1 MSTVMIRGFSVAVAV
16 AAALCLSTAALA
28 QDGGGSPLSVLDR
41 MFGGNRQQQQQQ
53 QPQQATG
60 QEPLPDQVVR
70 IERLENMLR
79 QATGQIEQLQYRNQQ
94 LEAQI
99 RAMGGTPGGAQTGQA
114 APMPPQAAPASQMG
128 QPAPSQMGQPAPASQ
143 GGQP

>member
-1 MSTVMIRGFSVAVAV
+1 MAPVTLWSLSSRYGKALPGKQRTAMTSVMTRGLSAAAL
-16 AAALCLSTAALA
+16 AAALCLSTAAFA

-41 MFGGNRQQQQQQ
+41 MFGGNRQQQAPAQQQ
-53 QPQQATG
+53 TTG
-60 QEPLPDQVVR
+60 QEPPPDQVVR

-99 RAMGGTPGGAQTGQA
+99 RAMGATPGGTPGGAPGA
-114 APMPPQAAPASQMG
+114 
-128 QPAPSQMGQPAPASQ
+128 QPAQ
-143 GGQP
+143 